1 MSMTERL
8 PGSEISPELARVA
21 GRRVIVYSPMIR
33 FRLNPGDR
41 ALVAPG
47 DSIVPGMPIAERTP
61 DASLVDVG
69 RLGSAENGMADRP
82 GRQGRPDKP
91 EKAVAD
97 EGPAPIWRENQSDMA
112 AAASNSRFSRASADA
127 SFQLPPQIVAPAR
140 NERRRQPVPGKWWVG
155 GDERRGRPDKGK
167 PAVRVG
173 GTLLFETNGRWR
185 AAAGERHEVVESPVA
200 GVVREACNGVEVTLQ
215 VTGAALPGA
224 IAAGEPS
231 RGYLDVPRLMD
242 GDLWASALDVGRSG
256 AVVVA
261 GSRISAQSISRAR
274 AMSIRGLIAGSV
286 GQGELRD
293 LAASESR
300 QKASLAPSVPFGLLA
315 LDGYQRR
322 PIATPILALLAAL
335 AGREVAIIT
344 DPPLLVF
351 DVTEVPL
358 PELSPDWIRV
368 RSGSHAGREG
378 RWLEPVGLRRFRGGI
393 HLEGAVV
400 RFVDETE
407 TTIVPVSDL
416 ERFIF

>member
-1 MSMTERL
+1 MSVTERL
-8 PGSEISPELARVA
+8 PDPVVSPDLARVA
-21 GRRVIVYSPMIR
+21 GRRVIVFSPMIR
-33 FRLNPGDR
+33 FRLGPGDR

-69 RLGSAENGMADRP
+69 RPGSSGNGRVGRLGRSG
-82 GRQGRPDKP
+82 KP
-91 EKAVAD
+91 EKAAGA
-97 EGPAPIWRENQSDMA
+97 EGPKLTWRGDLSDL
-112 AAASNSRFSRASADA
+112 ASADA
-127 SFQLPPQIVAPAR
+127 SFQLPPPIVAPTR
-140 NERRRQPVPGKWWVG
+140 SERRRLAVPGKWWVG
-155 GDERRGRPDKGK
+155 GDERRGRPSKGK

-200 GVVREACNGVEVTLQ
+200 GVVREARNGVEVTLQ
-215 VTGAALPGA
+215 VAGAALPGA

-231 RGYLDVPRLMD
+231 RGYLDVPRLVD

-274 AMSIRGLIAGSV
+274 AMSIRGLVAGSV

-315 LDGYQRR
+315 LDGHQRR

-351 DVTEVPL
+351 DVAEVPL
-358 PELSPDWIRV
+358 PELPPDWIRV
-368 RSGSHAGREG
+368 RSGPHAGREG
-378 RWLEPVGLRRFRGGI
+378 RWLEPAGLYRFRGGI

-407 TTIVPVSDL
+407 TTILPVSDL